1 MSLRYRLAFYLFG
14 LTLGIFFL
22 YYFLTAKAE
31 SRNVTFCYMPNCR
44 VLKDLRSK
52 PFYYS
57 DEASKVIQNQ
67 AIDTLD
73 IKETLLNGDVD
84 FSQSDTKAKGAKT
97 YVVNGQTKLKKKIV
111 LTLKNQTEKVV
122 LEAIDVE

>member
-14 LTLGIFFL
+14 LFIGIIFL

-31 SRNVTFCYMPNCR
+31 SRGVTFCYLPNCR

-57 DEASKVIQNQ
+57 AEASKVLQQ
-67 AIDTLD
+67 PAIDTLD
-73 IKETLLNGDVD
+73 IKEILLNGSVD
-84 FSQSDTKAKGAKT
+84 FSKSDTKAKGTKT
-97 YVVNGQTKLKKKIV
+97 YVVNGQTKTKQNIV

-122 LEAIDVE
+122 LESIEVE